1 MPREMVPHKHT
12 ASRTAIKSLMTKC
25 STQCELLCLYLDNVD
40 RIIANI
46 LYYFYFNIIIVILI

>member
-1 MPREMVPHKHT
+1 MPREIAPHKHT
-12 ASRTAIKSLMTKC
+12 ASRIAIKSLMTKC

-46 LYYFYFNIIIVILI
+46 LYYFLF